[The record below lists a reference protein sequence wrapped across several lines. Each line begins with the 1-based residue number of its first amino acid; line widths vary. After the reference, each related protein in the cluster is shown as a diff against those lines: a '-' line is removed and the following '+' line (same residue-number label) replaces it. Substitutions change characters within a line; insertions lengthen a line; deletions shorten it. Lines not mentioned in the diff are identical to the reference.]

1 MRRYLIFMILFCIAL
16 LLIGPVMAAT
26 SPEKVASM
34 YDSGKAL
41 VFVFGKYDDAIG
53 VLDTVIEMDP
63 SYTDAYTTKGFALLE
78 LKRYDEALEAYG
90 TATEL
95 NSTKVIAWSGKGD
108 ALLKLKRYDEAL
120 EAYDTALELNPEHW
134 GAISGKSDTLYAL
147 GRDAEASE
155 LSAKADSL
163 PWK

>member
-1 MRRYLIFMILFCIAL
+1 MRHHLILLFL
-16 LLIGPVMAAT
+16 LCMASMLMAPVMAAA

-34 YDSGKAL
+34 YDSGKSL

-63 SYTDAYTTKGFALLE
+63 NYTDAYTTKGFALLE
-78 LKRYDEALEAYG
+78 LKRYDEALEAYEQ
-90 TATEL
+90 ATEL

-120 EAYDTALELNPEHW
+120 EAYDKALELDSESW
-134 GAISGKSDTLYAL
+134 GALSGKSDTLYAL
-147 GRDAEASE
+147 GRDEEASE
-155 LSAKADSL
+155 LSAKADSI

>member
-78 LKRYDEALEAYG
+78 LKRYDEALEAYV

-95 NSTKVIAWSGKGD
+95 DPTKVIAWSGKGD
-108 ALLKLKRYDEAL
+108 ALFGLERYDEAL
-120 EAYDTALELNPEHW
+120 EAYDKALALDPEHYL
-134 GAISGKSDTLYAL
+134 SQFGKAETLYAL
-147 GRDAEASE
+147 GRDDEVSNYGQYITGNR
-155 LSAKADSL
+155 
-163 PWK
+163 